1 MDENII
7 SFNFTN
13 WVTVVA
19 MVAGAAI
26 VMMVLTQLWHHY
38 QSAKNANTGG

>member
-19 MVAGAAI
+19 MAAI
-26 VMMVLTQLWHHY
+26 GGIVLIVMSQAWQHY
-38 QSAKNANTGG
+38 KAKKSGA